1 MVRIEYVIDKRNT
14 DETGK
19 VRIVEPYPELS
30 ETDIILVTAL
40 GDKELM
46 DQLKDRYS
54 IPCITI
60 GELLDK
66 VSAQ

>member
-1 MVRIEYVIDKRNT
+1 MIDKRNT